1 MDKLLIG
8 LFIIAIGMILIIY
21 KKKVALQEDVVYET
35 EEINAT
41 ELEAISKWRTHLVN
55 RLAQYISN
63 LYGIDENEV
72 QNHFSMYEPKV
83 DRALLFFI
91 NDIVEIEM
99 FFNWEDGIFEAQFTG
114 YADNVFK
121 KKKLKLKLT
130 DAGVDDIKF
139 LKFLVKTYNYYYEDD
154 E

>member
-8 LFIIAIGMILIIY
+8 LFIIAICMILIIY
-21 KKKVALQEDVVYET
+21 KKKIALQDGVVYET
-35 EEINAT
+35 EEISAT
-41 ELEAISKWRTHLVN
+41 ELETISKWRTHLVN

-139 LKFLVKTYNYYYEDD
+139 LKFLIKTYNYYYEDD

>member
-8 LFIIAIGMILIIY
+8 LFIIAICMILIIY
-21 KKKVALQEDVVYET
+21 KKKIALQDDAVYET
-35 EEINAT
+35 EEISAT

-55 RLAQYISN
+55 RLAQYISD

-83 DRALLFFI
+83 DKALLFFI

-114 YADNVFK
+114 CANNVFK

-139 LKFLVKTYNYYYEDD
+139 LKFLIKTYSYYYEDD